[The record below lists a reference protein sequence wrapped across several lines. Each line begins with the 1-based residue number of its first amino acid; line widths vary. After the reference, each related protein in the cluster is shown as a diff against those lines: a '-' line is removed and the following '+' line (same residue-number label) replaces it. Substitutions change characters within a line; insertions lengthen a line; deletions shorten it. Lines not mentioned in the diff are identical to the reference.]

1 MHKQGG
7 FRSLTR
13 LPFLVSLSLDGVPC
27 VLPPSA
33 RVRAGFDF
41 PSVSASLRD
50 RAIPRLRKIDIGRMH
65 CILTAIQLERAV
77 SRCVIL
83 IPIPLGKYKRRM
95 LICWSPFS
103 DFEGYLDSQD
113 EQDLCE
119 MSQDRLSGGR
129 AEMFG

>member
-65 CILTAIQLERAV
+65 CVGTVYYCYSARARCFAVRHPHPDPTREIQETDAHLLVTIFR
-77 SRCVIL
+77 
-83 IPIPLGKYKRRM
+83 
-95 LICWSPFS
+95 F
-103 DFEGYLDSQD
+103 
-113 EQDLCE
+113 
-119 MSQDRLSGGR
+119 
-129 AEMFG
+129 

>member
-27 VLPPSA
+27 VLPPSP

-65 CILTAIQLERAV
+65 CVGILL
-77 SRCVIL
+77 L
-83 IPIPLGKYKRRM
+83 
-95 LICWSPFS
+95 FS
-103 DFEGYLDSQD
+103 
-113 EQDLCE
+113 
-119 MSQDRLSGGR
+119 
-129 AEMFG
+129 